1 MDFISGEGGGSA
13 NKERQRKQGEILR
26 KFYILNNFK
35 FAFLSAT
42 IYISQAMLSNMSL
55 N

>member
-1 MDFISGEGGGSA
+1 MDFISGEGVGSA
-13 NKERQRKQGEILR
+13 NKERQRKQGVILR
-26 KFYILNNFK
+26 KFYILNK